1 MTIQKIQCEPYE
13 LPSGRLLPVTFTS
26 NLKWNMKMA
35 KQAQSTTSAFD
46 PDTFLNQEVTGSSEV
61 KYTPVPI
68 GEYQAYVDDLEMS
81 SYNDQPI
88 LQVTYAIL
96 NEELK
101 ASLGLEKPTVRD
113 SIFLDMDPSGA
124 LAFGINK
131 NVKLGRLREAVNQ
144 NDPKKKWNF
153 NMLRG
158 MGPVN
163 IMVDHRWSDKNGI
176 KEGPF
181 ANITRVT
188 RAS

>member
-1 MTIQKIQCEPYE
+1 
-13 LPSGRLLPVTFTS
+13 
-26 NLKWNMKMA
+26 MA
-35 KQAQSTTSAFD
+35 KSSTQTSSTSAFD
-46 PDTFLNQEVTGSSEV
+46 PDTFLSQEVTGSSEV

-88 LQVTYAIL
+88 LQVIYAIL
-96 NEELK
+96 NEDLK
-101 ASLGLEKPTVRD
+101 TNLGLEKPTVRD
-113 SIFLDMDPSGA
+113 SIFLDVNPDQS
-124 LAFGINK
+124 LQFGPNK

>member
-1 MTIQKIQCEPYE
+1 
-13 LPSGRLLPVTFTS
+13 
-26 NLKWNMKMA
+26 MA
-35 KQAQSTTSAFD
+35 KQAQATGTSTSTSAFD

-68 GEYQAYVDDLEMS
+68 GEYQAYIDELEMS

-101 ASLGLEKPTVRD
+101 ASLGMEKPTVRD
-113 SIFLDMDPSGA
+113 SIFLDVNPDGS
-124 LAFGINK
+124 LQFGINK

-144 NDPKKKWNF
+144 NNPKEKWNF
-153 NMLRG
+153 NRLRG